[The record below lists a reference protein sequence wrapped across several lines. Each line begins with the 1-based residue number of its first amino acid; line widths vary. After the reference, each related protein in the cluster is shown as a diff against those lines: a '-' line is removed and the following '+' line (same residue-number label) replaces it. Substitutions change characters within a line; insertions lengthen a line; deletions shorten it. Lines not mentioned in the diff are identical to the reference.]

1 MPEQEESGLNN
12 TTGTEGTVLEILY
25 QFHYNWANLL
35 SIIIPLILGLASL
48 FYIKMADIK
57 KGVKGYAF
65 LKWFCGII
73 GCFCIFIAIC
83 FSVLGIKDYIEKRSA
98 LANNQVNVVEG
109 YVENYHPQ
117 PLGGHDTERFEINGV
132 SFEYSNF
139 EITNGYNTPA
149 CYGGVITEN
158 GQHLLIKYVIE
169 FDGSNTILFIQK
181 IE

>member
-1 MPEQEESGLNN
+1 M
-12 TTGTEGTVLEILY
+12 I
-25 QFHYNWANLL
+25 
-35 SIIIPLILGLASL
+35 
-48 FYIKMADIK
+48 
-57 KGVKGYAF
+57 
-65 LKWFCGII
+65 
-73 GCFCIFIAIC
+73 IFIAIC

-158 GQHLLIKYVIE
+158 GQHLLSKYVIE
-169 FDGSNTILFIQK
+169 SDGSNTILFIQK